1 MRGCNET
8 VSNDFESEGMPLNSK
23 LKSPRSA
30 AAGNMISQRPSMLEL
45 PFFLAQESM
54 PCVGAMHHT
63 TTAAVQKKVPLMC
76 QVEL

>member
-30 AAGNMISQRPSMLEL
+30 AAAGQLSANL
-45 PFFLAQESM
+45 PFLSE
-54 PCVGAMHHT
+54 T
-63 TTAAVQKKVPLMC
+63 
-76 QVEL
+76 